1 VKPPT
6 DPAAAPIAEDHYDAV
21 VIGGAVAG
29 AGTAMLLRRFHPRAR
44 VLVVEPQERFPR
56 KVGEATVEVSGYYLE
71 QVLEQQANLAAAH
84 LPKHGLR
91 FWFGDG
97 EAVGLDEMTE
107 VGARD
112 QAGVP
117 SFQLDRARL
126 DEGVLASAVAAGCE
140 LARPARVTAWEEG
153 WPQSRLTLETAG
165 GERRVSCRWLIDA
178 SGRQAFIAR
187 RKRLLDRVEEHPTA
201 AAWSRWEGVVDLDDP
216 DFLAA
221 GDRQRL
227 PQAGNARRRLATN
240 HFCGYG
246 WWCWMIPLA
255 DGATSVGLVYNKEL
269 FEPPGDGGLEQR
281 YREMVTSRPGLAEL
295 MAGASAVEGDFHAY
309 RHLPYVSRRYMD
321 RGWAL
326 VGDAAAFLDPFY
338 SPGLDHVAM
347 SAYATARLV
356 AADLAGAL
364 DAAELERRIGVHNAR
379 FARSYRRWLRAL
391 YDGKYELFGDAELT
405 GCAYMVD
412 TALYY
417 LGIVG
422 PIYGDREA
430 LANPTFGLENRSARW
445 SYRLMRLF
453 NRRLLRIARLRRA
466 TGGYGRRN
474 TRWRYLGPPPD
485 LGARVVPILAGG
497 LRLWLRLEAGHLL
510 RRLRHPRVDLTRP
523 VAVR

>member
-1 VKPPT
+1 MNPPT
-6 DPAAAPIAEDHYDAV
+6 DPAAAPTAEDRYDAV

-29 AGTAMLLRRFHPRAR
+29 AGAAMLLRRFHPRAR

-221 GDRQRL
+221 GDRRRL

-295 MAGASAVEGDFHAY
+295 MAGASRRRG
-309 RHLPYVSRRYMD
+309 RLPRLPPPALRQPPLHGPRLGAGRR
-321 RGWAL
+321 
-326 VGDAAAFLDPFY
+326 
-338 SPGLDHVAM
+338 
-347 SAYATARLV
+347 
-356 AADLAGAL
+356 
-364 DAAELERRIGVHNAR
+364 
-379 FARSYRRWLRAL
+379 
-391 YDGKYELFGDAELT
+391 
-405 GCAYMVD
+405 C
-412 TALYY
+412 
-417 LGIVG
+417 
-422 PIYGDREA
+422 
-430 LANPTFGLENRSARW
+430 
-445 SYRLMRLF
+445 
-453 NRRLLRIARLRRA
+453 RRLPRPVLQP
-466 TGGYGRRN
+466 
-474 TRWRYLGPPPD
+474 GPRPRGD
-485 LGARVVPILAGG
+485 
-497 LRLWLRLEAGHLL
+497 E
-510 RRLRHPRVDLTRP
+510 RLRHRPAGGGGPRRRRSTRRSSNAASASTTRASP
-523 VAVR
+523 APTGAGCAPSTTASTSCSATPS